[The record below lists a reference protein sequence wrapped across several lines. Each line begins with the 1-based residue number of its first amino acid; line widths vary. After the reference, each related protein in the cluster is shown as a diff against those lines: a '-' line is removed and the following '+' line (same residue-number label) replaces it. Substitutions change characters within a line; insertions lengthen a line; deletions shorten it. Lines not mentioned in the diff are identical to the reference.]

1 MAYKGKVFSRNP
13 GNEAFCYCR
22 YSSDAQRDVSIRQQV
37 EAAEEYAKRHDMKII
52 DYFVDR
58 AKTGTSMDRP
68 GLKDMLYQ
76 AKVKRPAYLLVW
88 KLDRLSREIHD
99 SFTIDG
105 ELIDCGVEIVTIAEE
120 LPSDMGMRYAVQ
132 GLYASMA
139 HRFILDHRK
148 NVLRGMRDN
157 ASRCLFNGNI
167 ILGYKGA
174 PNEKYHIDKTTAPIV
189 KKIFKEYAEGKPMQV
204 ICNELNEAG
213 AKTAR
218 GNLFT
223 VSSLRHILVN
233 RAYLGEYHWGRGDN
247 KMVFPGGMPRLI
259 DDELFGA
266 AQKRLDQNKRGGK
279 AAQRKVNPD
288 AYIAD
293 FWLTGHIFCGECG
306 LKQKNQDDL
315 RHDNTMQ
322 GTSGLSHTG
331 KRYYYY
337 SCKHHRKHKCCL
349 KDVRKEYVEGYVNY
363 ILNEILND
371 TELRMCIA
379 NACYLYY
386 KEAEGTSDSYEG
398 SLIESI
404 KEIDKKL
411 KNMLKAIEAGVFNE
425 MTQEAMLRLQNEKQD
440 LEVELDKE
448 RIRKQNA
455 LQLDDIIHHIDR
467 FVRNEMGK
475 RALFDTFIDKVIVFN
490 DKIAVTFHYN
500 DDRREMP
507 MRDIISMIDND
518 RTLMGF
524 VGKKNTL
531 FGFPDNMPPDITGEE
546 DNSGCDEESYFFA

>member
-1 MAYKGKVFSRNP
+1 MAYKGRVFKRNP
-13 GNEAFCYCR
+13 GNEAFVYCR
-22 YSSDAQRDVSIRQQV
+22 YSSDAQREVSIDQQM
-37 EAAEEYAKRHDMKII
+37 EAAREYAKSHDIKIVA
-52 DYFVDR
+52 FFKDR
-58 AKTGTSMDRP
+58 AKTGTSMERS
-68 GLKDMLYQ
+68 GLQDMLYQ
-76 AKVKRPAYLLVW
+76 ARIKRPAYLLTW

-99 SFTIDG
+99 SFAIDAQLLDYG
-105 ELIDCGVEIVTIAEE
+105 VELITIAEE
-120 LPSDMGMRYAVQ
+120 LPADMGMRYAVQ
-132 GLYASMA
+132 GLYAAMA
-139 HRFILDHRK
+139 HSFILGHRE

-157 ASRCLFNGNI
+157 ASHCLFNGNI
-167 ILGYKGA
+167 ILGYKGK
-174 PNEKYHIDKTTAPIV
+174 PNEKYHVDKATAPVV

-204 ICNELNEAG
+204 IANELNAAG
-213 AKTAR
+213 VKTAR
-218 GNLFT
+218 GNVFT

-247 KMVFPGGMPRLI
+247 KMVFPEGMPRLI
-259 DDELFGA
+259 DDELFEEV
-266 AQKRLDQNKRGGK
+266 QKRLNQNKQGGK
-279 AAQRKVNPD
+279 AAQKKVNPD

-349 KDVRKEYVEGYVNY
+349 KDVRKEYVEGYVNF
-363 ILNEILND
+363 ILNEILTD
-371 TELRMCIA
+371 TELRMYIA
-379 NACYLYY
+379 NACYIYY
-386 KEAEGTSDSYEG
+386 KETEGTSDSYEG
-398 SLIESI
+398 SLVDSI
-404 KEIDKKL
+404 KDVEKKL
-411 KNMLKAIEAGVFNE
+411 QNMIKAIEAGVFNE
-425 MTQEAMLRLQNEKQD
+425 MTQEAMLRLKKEKQD
-440 LEVELDKE
+440 LEDELDKE

-467 FVRNEMGK
+467 FVRSNMGK
-475 RALFDTFIDKVIVFN
+475 RALFDMFIDKVIVFN

-500 DDRREMP
+500 DDRREMS

-531 FGFPDNMPPDITGEE
+531 FGFSEDVPPDIIEM
-546 DNSGCDEESYFFA
+546 DKAKCKEESYFFA